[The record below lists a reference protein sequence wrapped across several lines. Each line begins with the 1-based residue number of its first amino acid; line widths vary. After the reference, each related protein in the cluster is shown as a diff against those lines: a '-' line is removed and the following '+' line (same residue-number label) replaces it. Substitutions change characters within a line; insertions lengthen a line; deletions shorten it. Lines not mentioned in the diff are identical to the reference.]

1 MRTQNNLYQQLNQ
14 NNFNIFGNLANKFNT
29 FMNDFRTNPKQAI
42 QQLFMNNRALQNQ
55 FNPNMTAEQMVQQ
68 LMMNG
73 QMSQEQFNFL
83 NNYAVQFRTF
93 LQR

>member
-14 NNFNIFGNLANKFNT
+14 NNFNVFGNLANKFNT
-29 FMNDFRTNPKQAI
+29 FMNDFRTNPKLAI

-73 QMSQEQFNFL
+73 QMSQELFNYL

-93 LQR
+93 LQK